1 MLNRHPMRR
10 LVFATALFTAFVPLT
25 SIAKETGKSKKMT
38 APPTQTQTR
47 VQLHTNLG
55 DIVIRLDA
63 EKAPVS
69 TANFLS
75 YVKEGFYDG
84 TIFHRV
90 IPGFMAQG
98 GGFTQ
103 DYKQKSTHAPIKN
116 EADNGLVNKRGTIA
130 MARTPDP
137 NSATAQF
144 FINYVDNSFLNYKS
158 PTPQGWGYAVFGE
171 VVKGMEVVDEMAK
184 VPTGAGGPFPTDV
197 PQKAIVIEKATVVS
211 P

>member
-1 MLNRHPMRR
+1 MRR
-10 LVFATALFTAFVPLT
+10 LIFATALFTAFVPLT
-25 SIAKETGKSKKMT
+25 SIAKETGKAKKMT
-38 APPTQTQTR
+38 ALPTPTQ

-63 EKAPVS
+63 DKAPVS

-116 EADNGLVNKRGTIA
+116 EADNGLTHKRGTVA

-144 FINYVDNSFLNYKS
+144 FINYVDNNFLNYKS